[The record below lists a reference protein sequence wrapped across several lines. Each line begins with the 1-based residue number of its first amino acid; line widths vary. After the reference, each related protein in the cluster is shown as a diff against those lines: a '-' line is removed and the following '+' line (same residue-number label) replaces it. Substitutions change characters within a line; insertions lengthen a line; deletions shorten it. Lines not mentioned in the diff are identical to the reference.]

1 MSFRFF
7 SFLKFWIT
15 SSNQHGVHSPF
26 IYHYVTKCLY
36 AAPNFKMSKSH
47 NILIKTIAYFK
58 LTKVELIPGD
68 IALEKEITKNLKGI
82 TIEQQAGQLIYI
94 GILNN
99 DATKKYIVENN
110 DISNDTIIYIDDI
123 YKSRE
128 THNLW
133 ENIKELEQVKA
144 TIDLFYGGLVFFRR
158 EQEKEHFKIRI

>member
-1 MSFRFF
+1 
-7 SFLKFWIT
+7 
-15 SSNQHGVHSPF
+15 
-26 IYHYVTKCLY
+26 
-36 AAPNFKMSKSH
+36 MSKSH

-58 LTKVELIPGD
+58 LTKVELIPRD

-99 DATKKYIVENN
+99 DATKKYIVEND